1 MPLSGHQQ
9 KVLDHL
15 VQIEE
20 VGELVLAKREQCV
33 SCDRSR
39 QKTREAI
46 RALIKLSW
54 KKQWACL
61 SNQFFL
67 LPRETLIDALREDMK
82 LYDSEIEKTRKQM
95 KEDIKLL
102 NELEEKESLKG
113 FDITALAKE
122 DVPI

>member
-1 MPLSGHQQ
+1 MPLCRHQQ

-20 VGELVLAKREQCV
+20 VGEPVLAKREQCV
-33 SCDRSR
+33 SRDRSR

-46 RALIKLSW
+46 RALTKLGS
-54 KKQWACL
+54 KKQWAFL

-67 LPRETLIDALREDMK
+67 LPRETLVDALRKDIK

-95 KEDIKLL
+95 KEDIKIL
-102 NELEEKESLKG
+102 NKLEEKESVKG
-113 FDITALAKE
+113 FNITALVKE
-122 DVPI
+122 DVPM

>member
-1 MPLSGHQQ
+1 MPLSRHQQ

-46 RALIKLSW
+46 RALTKLSS